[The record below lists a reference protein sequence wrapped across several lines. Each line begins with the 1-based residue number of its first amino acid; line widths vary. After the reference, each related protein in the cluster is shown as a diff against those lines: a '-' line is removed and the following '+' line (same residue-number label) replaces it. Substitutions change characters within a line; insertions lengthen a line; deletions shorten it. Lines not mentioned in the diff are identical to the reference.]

1 MKQHRLWV
9 HIKTVSKRWI
19 SSKSSTPTKMK
30 NLKLEG
36 ETAKRL
42 YKTADAEF
50 KTMLEESFGKEFFTP
65 KKITDKIKTF
75 DDVLIALGVSDSVL
89 PFRNPRTK
97 AERAA
102 NAFMKIGMISEVLNE
117 GWKADFTDK
126 NTYKYYPYFE
136 RKMSGWS
143 VLCSAALCVSAYVGF
158 GFFFKSSELALYAG
172 NQFLDIYKDY
182 LPE

>member
-1 MKQHRLWV
+1 
-9 HIKTVSKRWI
+9 
-19 SSKSSTPTKMK
+19 MK
-30 NLKLEG
+30 NLKLEE

-75 DDVLIALGVSDSVL
+75 DDVLNALGKSENEL
-89 PFRNPRTK
+89 PYRNPRTK

-102 NAFMKIGMISEVLNE
+102 NAFVKIGWLSEVLNE
-117 GWKADFTDK
+117 GTELKFTDK

-136 RKMSGWS
+136 RKQSGWS
-143 VLCSAALCVSAYVGF
+143 VYYCHVLYVFSCVGF
-158 GFFFKSSELALYAG
+158 GFFYKSSELALYAG